1 MTTSLKLGSQ
11 PNTKG
16 GVDAKGT
23 GFVSKPYLGK
33 PRPSQ
38 LAPSADGSLNL
49 KLECQYCKDAG
60 HLKDN
65 YIKLNH
71 WLANEKKVAANN
83 NKMAN

>member
-1 MTTSLKLGSQ
+1 MVWMLKGL
-11 PNTKG
+11 
-16 GVDAKGT
+16 

-38 LAPSADGSLNL
+38 LAPGTDASLNSE
-49 KLECQYCKDAG
+49 LECQYCKDTG

-65 YIKLNH
+65 CIKLNH
-71 WLANEKKVAANN
+71 WLANEQKVAANN